1 MLWTDRTLVRTWA
14 MRGTLHLLPVDEL
27 DLWTGAL
34 TDRESRPP
42 VPAVVGARAR
52 RHRCGAARDHRR
64 GGRC

>member
-1 MLWTDRTLVRTWA
+1 